1 MIILYSLLIVLFSLV
16 IILSTRLVTITHDI
30 DSISMEI
37 KEIVGNDTNI
47 VLSTSSGERS
57 IKNLVHTLNME
68 LLKLNNLKAKY
79 SKGLM
84 AVQCS
89 AESVSHD
96 IRTPLT
102 AIKGYIGLL
111 DKESLSDEGRNYLEI
126 IKGRVEYMKV
136 LTDELFLSLSMKNR
150 GILDL
155 KDVDY
160 KALLEEA
167 LVSFRCDFEKKGIW
181 PKVIVGEER
190 IIGKADEK
198 ALYRV
203 FLNIISNALKY
214 GEGDFV
220 VEMKENGDTVFSN
233 YAPGMDKI
241 EAARLLDRYYTISDA
256 KASSGIGLSI
266 SKEMVEEM
274 GGKLGVDLLDQRL
287 YISITF
293 QRQVIE

>member
-102 AIKGYIGLL
+102 AIKG
-111 DKESLSDEGRNYLEI
+111 
-126 IKGRVEYMKV
+126 
-136 LTDELFLSLSMKNR
+136 
-150 GILDL
+150 
-155 KDVDY
+155 
-160 KALLEEA
+160 
-167 LVSFRCDFEKKGIW
+167 
-181 PKVIVGEER
+181 
-190 IIGKADEK
+190 
-198 ALYRV
+198 
-203 FLNIISNALKY
+203 
-214 GEGDFV
+214 
-220 VEMKENGDTVFSN
+220 
-233 YAPGMDKI
+233 
-241 EAARLLDRYYTISDA
+241 
-256 KASSGIGLSI
+256 
-266 SKEMVEEM
+266 
-274 GGKLGVDLLDQRL
+274 
-287 YISITF
+287 
-293 QRQVIE
+293 